1 MKMIGNN
8 KIKEAV
14 EIEYIFPGYHVVLYI
29 IASENHIFL
38 SLCLSI
44 YQTIFTQTLD
54 NKSNKILLNSVI
66 WELLFSN
73 NGKTQ
78 KKKCGRLESSFENII
93 CYLAYP
99 CVRIVN
105 KAYNAVF

>member
-78 KKKCGRLESSFENII
+78 KKNVVGL
-93 CYLAYP
+93 
-99 CVRIVN
+99 
-105 KAYNAVF
+105 KAVLKILFAI